1 MYSVQMITDNYD
13 ILHNKKV
20 REKYPIL
27 YAEVLKHDKISS
39 SSWYDFSYSAYEE
52 YLKYRDDKDIG
63 YVR

>member
-20 REKYPIL
+20 KEKYPIL
-27 YAEVLKHDKISS
+27 YGEVLKHDRISS
-39 SSWYDFSYSAYEE
+39 SSWYDLSYSAYKE

-63 YVR
+63 YVS